1 MSGDR
6 NGNIGRFLWP
16 GSSRFARNVRWNV
29 LGNVGGKL
37 ASPVFQVLIARL
49 VLPEE
54 YGVYAIALAWL
65 AVFDIVK
72 DWGFTH
78 AIVVRQGG
86 QAEIAL
92 QFTVQLGTAFLFY
105 MATLAVTPLAASV
118 FGQPALHMVLPL
130 AALVAFISAVADPLV
145 TECLKEQRY
154 RRLAMRQMA
163 IPVVSGTIGL
173 LLAYRGY
180 GVYALVWGLLIGNL
194 AGALSLVAG
203 GRSSLSL
210 SHDRN
215 LVRSLL
221 PFGKHIVMQRLFG
234 FLVGQADSFI
244 VGRALGLQALGY
256 YRMGNLLAFI
266 VPAASVPQAQQ
277 VVFTELSATRS
288 PEIIRTRYNQ
298 YVNIFGPTLLLYSI
312 VVYLAA
318 PWAIPVL
325 LGEHWR
331 ETVPIVQIFAAVV
344 VTGFITPIN
353 VDLAKVLGFI
363 NTYTHFAAVRSIVTI
378 ISLAIAAQYSLMHVV
393 TTWVIVGFIS
403 NLVND
408 VIFHVKQKIIRITG
422 RKVIVMSASWVWA
435 AFVIAGVLH

>member
-1 MSGDR
+1 M
-6 NGNIGRFLWP
+6 
-16 GSSRFARNVRWNV
+16 
-29 LGNVGGKL
+29 
-37 ASPVFQVLIARL
+37 LIARL

-54 YGVYAIALAWL
+54 YGVFAIALAWL
-65 AVFDIVK
+65 AVFDIAK

-86 QAEIAL
+86 RAEIAL

-105 MATLAVTPLAASV
+105 MMTLAVTPIAAGL
-118 FGQPALHMVLPL
+118 FDQPGLHKVLPL
-130 AALVAFISAVADPLV
+130 AGLVAFISAVADPLV
-145 TECLKEQRY
+145 TECLKEQHY

-163 IPVVSGTIGL
+163 VPVVSGLVGL
-173 LLAYRGY
+173 SLAYQGY
-180 GVYALVWGLLIGNL
+180 GVYALVWGLLVGHV
-194 AGALSLVAG
+194 AGALLLVAG

-210 SHDRN
+210 SLDRS
-215 LVRSLL
+215 LVRDLL

-244 VGRALGLQALGY
+244 VGRALGLQALGL

-277 VVFTELSATRS
+277 VVFTELSATRNS
-288 PEIIRTRYNQ
+288 EIIRARYNQ

-312 VVYLAA
+312 VVYLGS
-318 PWAIPVL
+318 PWVIPAL

-363 NTYTHFAAVRSIVTI
+363 NSYTHFAAVRSTVTI

-408 VIFHVKQKIIRITG
+408 VIFHMKQDIIKITL
-422 RKVIVMSASWVWA
+422 RKVVVVCASWAWA
-435 AFVIAGVLH
+435 AFAITGALH

>member
-1 MSGDR
+1 
-6 NGNIGRFLWP
+6 
-16 GSSRFARNVRWNV
+16 
-29 LGNVGGKL
+29 
-37 ASPVFQVLIARL
+37 VLIARL
-49 VLPEE
+49 VLPQE
-54 YGVYAIALAWL
+54 YGVFAIALAWL
-65 AVFDIVK
+65 AVYDIVK

-92 QFTVQLGTAFLFY
+92 QFTVQLGTALLFY
-105 MATLAVTPLAASV
+105 AVTLAVTPVAVVL
-118 FGQPALHMVLPL
+118 FDQPGLHTVLPL
-130 AALVAFISAVADPLV
+130 AGLVAFISAVADPLV

-163 IPVVSGTIGL
+163 IPVVSGLVGL
-173 LLAYRGY
+173 SLAYQGY
-180 GVYALVWGLLIGNL
+180 GVYALVWGLLIGNV

-210 SHDRN
+210 SLDRS
-215 LVRSLL
+215 LVRDLF

-244 VGRALGLQALGY
+244 VGRALGLQALGL

-288 PEIIRTRYNQ
+288 PETIRTRYNQ

-312 VVYLAA
+312 VVYLGA
-318 PWAIPVL
+318 PWVIPPL

-331 ETVPIVQIFAAVV
+331 ETVPLVQIFAAVV

-363 NTYTHFAAVRSIVTI
+363 NSYTYFAAVRSIATI

-408 VIFHVKQKIIRITG
+408 VIFHMKQEIIKITRSKVVITC
-422 RKVIVMSASWVWA
+422 ASWAWA
-435 AFVIAGVLH
+435 TFAINGAFH